1 MSKPNMHQMSD
12 APDGAFAWIQRD
24 EENAV
29 RVPAFRENGR
39 WVLGYYANGDVE
51 VWADADI
58 AKIEL
63 IAPLNERVVDEL
75 GERGTS

>member
-1 MSKPNMHQMSD
+1 MTERPNKSG

-24 EENAV
+24 QENAV

-58 AKIEL
+58 AKVEL
-63 IAPLNERVVDEL
+63 IPTVPPGAPA
-75 GERGTS
+75 